1 MGLPNDKHSGTPAV
15 VQKHYGHLRT
25 AALSLAG
32 VLLYLADILIV
43 SSESERR
50 SCKCCKEHTQ
60 HDSCNAVHLHILC
73 SVSSCF

>member
-32 VLLYLADILIV
+32 VLLFLADVQTV
-43 SSESERR
+43 SSDPAEAQLPSFGR
-50 SCKCCKEHTQ
+50 EHT
-60 HDSCNAVHLHILC
+60 
-73 SVSSCF
+73 